1 MTAFLREEVER
12 HSRPA
17 TADAGEPAASPAPA
31 PGGGSEEASADPHYA
46 PRVVELGLRRLP
58 RGLGG
63 AGGSNVVFDWPPG
76 DRFDGW
82 AVDGAARRAPGHVLR
97 RRARDPNPP
106 ARAGA
111 MAGRG
116 TYTFAAGGSLECD
129 FAGDRAQGK
138 GVLKLPDGTTYKGAF
153 VDGAMHGRGVL
164 RANGATYKGAFA
176 ANMFHGKGKLTFPSG
191 DTYSGAFAKH
201 AFHGKGVYAWRSGKR
216 YEGHFR
222 GGRLTGDGVY
232 TWTEG
237 QKYTGAYV
245 NGRREGRGE
254 RASAPPRRRGA
265 PRRPTRARAQARG
278 RLRPAL
284 RGRVG
289 GRRAPRRGRLHVVE
303 LRVRR
308 GRLPPGPLR
317 RPGQGGRVADV
328 GPRQPLRRRLRVVEA
343 PPPVKEFLTSRGRRG
358 PRPRGARRRRRT

>member
-1 MTAFLREEVER
+1 
-12 HSRPA
+12 
-17 TADAGEPAASPAPA
+17 
-31 PGGGSEEASADPHYA
+31 
-46 PRVVELGLRRLP
+46 
-58 RGLGG
+58 
-63 AGGSNVVFDWPPG
+63 
-76 DRFDGW
+76 
-82 AVDGAARRAPGHVLR
+82 
-97 RRARDPNPP
+97 
-106 ARAGA
+106 

-116 TYTFAAGGSLECD
+116 TYTFAKGGSLECD
-129 FAGDRAQGK
+129 FADDRAQGK

-216 YEGHFR
+216 YEGHFK

-254 RASAPPRRRGA
+254 RAPAPPRRRGA
-265 PRRPTRARAQARG
+265 PRRPIPRARARRLAGAYGQHYEGEWEDGEPHGAGVFTSSNSEYVEGDFHRG
-278 RLRPAL
+278 RYVDPDKEDASPTSGLGSL
-284 RGRVG
+284 FG
-289 GRRAPRRGRLHVVE
+289 GGSASSKHH
-303 LRVRR
+303 
-308 GRLPPGPLR
+308 LP
-317 RPGQGGRVADV
+317 
-328 GPRQPLRRRLRVVEA
+328 
-343 PPPVKEFLTSRGRRG
+343 
-358 PRPRGARRRRRT
+358 